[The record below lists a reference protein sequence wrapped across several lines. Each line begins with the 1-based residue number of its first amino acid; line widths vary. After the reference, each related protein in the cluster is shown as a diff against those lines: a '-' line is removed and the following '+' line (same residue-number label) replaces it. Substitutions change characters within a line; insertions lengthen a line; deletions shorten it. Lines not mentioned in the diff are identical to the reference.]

1 MNRTLRR
8 RVAGLLAG
16 GALLLS
22 VTPAFASSGVSV
34 DLGRIDIQQV
44 LTPGGAYN
52 LPSIGVRNPG
62 TERTSYM
69 MIANPVQDPAY
80 SAPPASWF
88 EFEPSSVTLDP
99 GESRPVKVRLVL
111 PTDAD
116 PGSYLVLV
124 GAQIATQ
131 SGGATVGAAAAART
145 TFVIEP
151 AGSLQAFGKWLS
163 RVFTDTLPWSAILP
177 VAALLGG
184 IVWIV
189 RRRFAFG
196 FRIERR

>member
-1 MNRTLRR
+1 
-8 RVAGLLAG
+8 
-16 GALLLS
+16 
-22 VTPAFASSGVSV
+22 
-34 DLGRIDIQQV
+34 
-44 LTPGGAYN
+44 
-52 LPSIGVRNPG
+52 
-62 TERTSYM
+62 
-69 MIANPVQDPAY
+69 
-80 SAPPASWF
+80 
-88 EFEPSSVTLDP
+88 
-99 GESRPVKVRLVL
+99 VRLVL

-151 AGSLQAFGKWLS
+151 AGSLQAFGKWLT
-163 RVFTDTLPWSAILP
+163 RVFTDTLPWSAIVP